1 MKAPRSVLYVPA
13 FRAERLA
20 TASFLPADA
29 YIVDLE
35 DGIAPDEKERAREG
49 VRQCAEEGAFRDL
62 PCWMLRINDAST
74 PWHED
79 DVSLAEA
86 LRPSL
91 VVLPKAETPE
101 TVADLADWFAGHG
114 SDTALMIETAAGVA
128 AARELAAAH
137 EAVRMLILGSADL
150 RRSLGAQ
157 PDGDRIWE
165 RHAMSEVL
173 LAARA
178 HGRAAIDSVYFHFR
192 DEDGLRRHAMLGRRL
207 GYDGK
212 SCIHPSQV
220 AVIHEV
226 YAPTPEE
233 VAWAERVVAEWE
245 AGDGEQRGVIVVDGE
260 MIEALHNGIARRIL
274 DRA

>member
-1 MKAPRSVLYVPA
+1 MTIPRSVLYVPA

-20 TASFLPADA
+20 TASFMAADA
-29 YIVDLE
+29 YIIDLE
-35 DGIAPDEKERAREG
+35 DGIAPGDKERAREV

-62 PCWMLRINDAST
+62 PLWMLRVNAPGT

-91 VVLPKAETPE
+91 VVLPKVESPDEA
-101 TVADLADWFAGHG
+101 ADLADWFTGHG
-114 SDTALMIETAAGVA
+114 SATALMIETAKGVA
-128 AARELAAAH
+128 GARELAAAH
-137 EAVRMLILGSADL
+137 EGIAMLILGSADL

-157 PDGDRIWE
+157 PDGDRVWE

-178 HGRAAIDSVYFHFR
+178 HGKAAIDSVYFHFR
-192 DEDGLRRHAMLGRRL
+192 DDEGLRHHAALGRRL

-220 AVIHEV
+220 PTIHEV
-226 YAPTPEE
+226 YAPSPEE
-233 VAWAERVVAEWE
+233 VAWAERVVREWE
-245 AGDGEQRGVIVVDGE
+245 AEGGDGRGVVVVNGE
-260 MIEALHNGIARRIL
+260 MIESLHAGIARRIL
-274 DRA
+274 DRV

>member
-1 MKAPRSVLYVPA
+1 MTTPRSVLYVPA

-20 TASFLPADA
+20 TASFLAADA

-35 DGIAPDEKERAREG
+35 DGISPGEKERAREV

-62 PCWMLRINDAST
+62 PLWMLRVNPPGT

-86 LRPSL
+86 LRPTL
-91 VVLPKAETPE
+91 VVLPKAESPE
-101 TVADLADWFAGHG
+101 ETADLAGWFAGHG
-114 SDTALMIETAAGVA
+114 SGTALMIETAAGVA
-128 AARELAAAH
+128 RARELATAH
-137 EAVRMLILGSADL
+137 ESISMLILGSADL

-157 PDGDRIWE
+157 PDGDRVWE

-178 HGRAAIDSVYFHFR
+178 HGRTAIDSVYFHFR
-192 DEDGLRRHAMLGRRL
+192 DEDGLRHHAVLGRRI

-220 AVIHEV
+220 PVIHEV
-226 YAPTPEE
+226 YAPSAEE
-233 VAWAERVVAEWE
+233 VAWAERVVTEWE
-245 AGDGEQRGVIVVDGE
+245 AEAGDSRGVVVVDGE
-260 MIEALHNGIARRIL
+260 MIESLHAGIARRIL
-274 DRA
+274 DRT